1 MGRLPAVHP
10 QQLQPLP
17 GQPVGPSCSISFE
30 GPKIEP
36 LLFEWLWILQIFIDY
51 L

>member
-1 MGRLPAVHP
+1 VDP
-10 QQLQPLP
+10 QLIIADLDFKGIVSQDEYF
-17 GQPVGPSCSISFE
+17 FE